1 MSCSIRR
8 LFRQQMICRIVFCL
22 FLWGPKVVLA
32 VERADF
38 LKVQSGFKSLKKIK
52 MNSLKMNTCSP
63 ILRNNKVIF
72 LVGPHWV
79 EEC

>member
-1 MSCSIRR
+1 M
-8 LFRQQMICRIVFCL
+8 
-22 FLWGPKVVLA
+22 VLA
-32 VERADF
+32 VESTDF

-52 MNSLKMNTCSP
+52 MNWLKTNTCSP

-72 LVGPHWV
+72 LVGPHQV